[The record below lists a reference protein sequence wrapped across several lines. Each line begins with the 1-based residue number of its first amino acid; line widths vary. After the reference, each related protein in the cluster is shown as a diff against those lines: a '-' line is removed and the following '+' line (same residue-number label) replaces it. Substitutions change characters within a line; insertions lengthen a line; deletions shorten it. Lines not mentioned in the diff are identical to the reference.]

1 MAAIIAQMN
10 IRNRA
15 RKKRRREQK
24 CYGPSKS
31 TFELQPFDQRFDP
44 KQHNRYIRSREKTEL
59 ENVEVMLKYKESL
72 VKSEDI
78 ILRPRYISKR
88 TIIEACILGL

>member
-24 CYGPSKS
+24 CYGSSKS
-31 TFELQPFDQRFDP
+31 TSELQPFDQRFDP
-44 KQHNRYIRSREKTEL
+44 KQHNRYIRGREKMEL
-59 ENVEVMLKYKESL
+59 EKVEVTLKYKESL
-72 VKSEDI
+72 VNNEDI
-78 ILRPRYISKR
+78 ILRSTYVSKR
-88 TIIEACILGL
+88 TFIEACIIGL